1 MADIIDNKVT
11 ELQESL
17 KRELGDI
24 ELNVA
29 TEGITLS
36 SLIREGA
43 SVTQK
48 ETGGWGNGETA
59 CTNSAGWL
67 AAKARGLL

>member
-1 MADIIDNKVT
+1 MSDIIDNKVA

-24 ELNVA
+24 ELTVA

-36 SLIREGA
+36 QLIREGA
-43 SVTQK
+43 TVTRK
-48 ETGGWGNGETA
+48 ATGDWGTGETA
-59 CTNSAGWL
+59 CTNSAAFL
-67 AAKARGLL
+67 AARARGLL